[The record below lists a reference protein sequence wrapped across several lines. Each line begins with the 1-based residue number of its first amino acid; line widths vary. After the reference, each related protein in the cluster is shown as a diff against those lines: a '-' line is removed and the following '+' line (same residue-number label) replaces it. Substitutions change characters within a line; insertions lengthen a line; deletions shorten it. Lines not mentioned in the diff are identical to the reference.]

1 MMETYQA
8 IFDAVRSKIQTVN
21 INDAIENAFRES
33 GFSHYAQQ
41 AMQEFQQA
49 GISQQLP
56 SVLYKPKLFIDG
68 DRYCALFGENIQE
81 GCAGFG
87 ESAYKAMAD
96 FDTNWFK
103 IINIEE
109 N

>member
-1 MMETYQA
+1 METYQA

-49 GISQQLP
+49 GQEQQMP
-56 SVLYKPKLFIDG
+56 SVLYKPKLFLDG
-68 DRYCALFGENIQE
+68 NEYCVLYGENIQE

-87 ESAYKAMAD
+87 NTPSKAMLD
-96 FDTNWFK
+96 FNSNWFK
-103 IINIEE
+103 ELT
-109 N
+109 